1 MTSLAEFRVTTPG
14 GDAPL
19 GELLA
24 PFRLTHL
31 LFLRHLA

>member
-1 MTSLAEFRVTTPG
+1 MTNLAEFRVTTPG
-14 GDAPL
+14 GEVPL

-24 PFRLTHL
+24 PSRLTHL